1 MINPSVL
8 RYKMNMIALQKRK
21 NDKQL
26 SSMERAIWWI
36 EYVLR
41 HKSVTHLRFSEADNP
56 WYRRDN
62 VDVIAFL
69 SIILF
74 LATIVPMIVLV
85 QCARLIDLQSLVR
98 LRNRHGFVKKNREGW
113 MSCRMQHLFFIIHGY
128 FLFNDMEY
136 EGKLCWLR
144 RETTL
149 ISLIRRFCQPCRTSG
164 VYINRK
170 MYCH

>member
-1 MINPSVL
+1 
-8 RYKMNMIALQKRK
+8 
-21 NDKQL
+21 
-26 SSMERAIWWI
+26 MERAIWWI

-85 QCARLIDLQSLVR
+85 QCARLIYRAWLGYATDMALS
-98 LRNRHGFVKKNREGW
+98 KKIEK
-113 MSCRMQHLFFIIHGY
+113 
-128 FLFNDMEY
+128 DE
-136 EGKLCWLR
+136 
-144 RETTL
+144 
-149 ISLIRRFCQPCRTSG
+149 
-164 VYINRK
+164 
-170 MYCH
+170 